1 MFCKIHSAAIRGIEM
16 FPVEI
21 EVDVSDGLP
30 MLDMVGLLNSEV
42 KEAKERVRTA
52 VKNIGEA
59 IPPKRITI
67 NLSPAGVRKEGS
79 GFDLPIGIGI
89 LTAIGNIKPVYDMD
103 KTIVSGELSLDG
115 KIKGIRGVL
124 AITSSAKEKG
134 YERIIVPKEN
144 AKEAA
149 TVKDIDVIGVS
160 DLRECADILNGII
173 PGQTVEKDIN
183 AEKNISF
190 PAYKQEDFSDV
201 YGQETL
207 KRAALIAAAGKH
219 NILFIGPPGSGKTM
233 VASRIAGILPKPSPE
248 ECIEITKIHSIA
260 GELQG
265 NSFMEKRPFR
275 SPHHT
280 ITATAMAGGGLNVK
294 PGELTLAHRGVLF
307 LDELAEFKRET
318 LEVLRQPMESKNI
331 AIIRTSGT
339 YLFPADFMLV
349 AATNP
354 CRCGYYP
361 DRSKCRCTEY
371 EVKKYM
377 GKISGPLL
385 NRIDITISAPVMK
398 ISELQKK
405 SINETSAEMRKKV
418 EAVRLIQSE
427 RYKGTGISFNG
438 ELSPADIKKYCY
450 LGEEEKMFLR
460 KVLEPMG
467 ISTRAY
473 YKILRVSRTIA
484 DLEGEINIEKRHL
497 AEAIGY
503 RNEEINE
510 R

>member
-16 FPVEI
+16 LPVEI

-42 KEAKERVRTA
+42 REAKERVRTA
-52 VKNIGEA
+52 IKNMGET

-89 LTAIGNIKPVYDMD
+89 LTAAGIIKPVFNME
-103 KTIVSGELSLDG
+103 KTIVTGELSLDG
-115 KIKGIRGVL
+115 KLKGIRGIL
-124 AITSSAKEKG
+124 AIASSAKENG
-134 YERIIVPKEN
+134 YERIIVPEENAEEAAVVEGIEVIAAKDLKECSDVINGWIDGKIVKNTINLKKEN
-144 AKEAA
+144 IYNENQ
-149 TVKDIDVIGVS
+149 
-160 DLRECADILNGII
+160 R
-173 PGQTVEKDIN
+173 
-183 AEKNISF
+183 
-190 PAYKQEDFSDV
+190 EDFSDV
-201 YGQETL
+201 NGQEAL
-207 KRAALIAAAGKH
+207 KRGALIAAAGKH

-233 VASRIAGILPKPSPE
+233 VASRIAGILPAPEPE

-260 GELQG
+260 GELKG
-265 NSFMEKRPFR
+265 NSFIKKRPFR

-280 ITATAMAGGGLNVK
+280 ITAGAMAGGGLNVK

-307 LDELAEFKRET
+307 LDELAEFKRESI
-318 LEVLRQPMESKNI
+318 EVLRQPMESKSI
-331 AIIRTSGT
+331 SITRTSGT
-339 YLFPADFMLV
+339 YVFPADFMLV

-361 DRSKCRCTEY
+361 DRSRCSCTEN
-371 EVKKYM
+371 EVKKYI

-385 NRIDITISAPVMK
+385 NRIDIMISSPVMK

-405 SINETSAEMRKKV
+405 RTNETSAEMRKKV

-427 RYKGTGISFNG
+427 RYKGTGITFNG
-438 ELSPADIKKYCY
+438 DLSPAEIKKYCY
-450 LGEEEKMFLR
+450 LGEEEKIFLR
-460 KVLEPMG
+460 NVLETMG
-467 ISTRAY
+467 VSTRTY
-473 YKILRVSRTIA
+473 YKIIRVSRTIA
-484 DLEGEINIEKRHL
+484 DLDGALNIGKRHL

-503 RNEEINE
+503 RSVIEKG
-510 R
+510 